1 MASERTRRPRV
12 KVLLALCATAVAA
25 SVLLPGS
32 VQAQPE
38 PSLQD
43 VQRQVEALYGQ
54 AEVSTE
60 QYDGLQEK
68 LQEKQKQLQ
77 LINQRIARQQ
87 KQLEQM
93 RKTIGAIASAQ
104 YRNGGM
110 DTTLQLLL
118 ANDPQ
123 KFLEQAASLDQLTQ
137 QQADQIRRIA
147 ASQQQLNSDKRAAAR
162 EIAEIEQLRKEM
174 EARKN
179 EIVGTLN
186 KAQRLLNGLK
196 AEQRRKLEAAERGN
210 TEDAD
215 KYIGAASGDAAI
227 AVEFARDQL
236 GEPYEWGATGPSS
249 WDCSGL
255 TMKAWEAAG
264 VDIPRNSQAQY
275 DALRK
280 VPRSQ
285 LRPGDLVFFGYDGDV
300 SHVGIYV
307 GNGRMIHATH
317 PGSTVQLDPVDSMNK
332 PYIGAARP

>member
-1 MASERTRRPRV
+1 MRL
-12 KVLLALCATAVAA
+12 LLALCTTAVAA

-60 QYDGLQEK
+60 KYNGLQEK

-87 KQLEQM
+87 KKLEEM

-118 ANDPQ
+118 ANNPQ

-137 QQADQIRRIA
+137 QQADQLRRIA

-162 EIAEIEQLRKEM
+162 EIAEIEQLRKQM
-174 EARKN
+174 EAHKN
-179 EIVGTLN
+179 EIVGNLN

-196 AEQRRKLEAAERGN
+196 AEQRRKLQAADRG
-210 TEDAD
+210 DD
-215 KYIGAASGDAAI
+215 VKYIGAASGDAAI
-227 AVEFARDQL
+227 AIEFARRQL
-236 GEPYEWGATGPSS
+236 GEPYEWGATGPDS

-255 TMKAWEAAG
+255 TMRAWEQAG
-264 VDIPRNSQAQY
+264 VDIPRTSQAQY

-285 LRPGDLVFFGYDGDV
+285 LRPGDLVFFGYNGEV